1 MAAVHALLSFL
12 HFATAM
18 STITLQISV
27 SNVFK
32 KVTVAKTLTVNQ
44 LIEHIGEK
52 FKIKNLDQYPD
63 AYLVIINNNKKL
75 DKLLPLRLTNLIN
88 NSRLKLVLGTKA
100 AASQGRVVSLKI
112 VVNKVDNTNYTT
124 ILEEDNTV
132 TVKSLLQ
139 KVEERFK
146 IQLLTFDSVAHKVV
160 VNVLETKLVL
170 GVDNI
175 DKSLSSI
182 IGNVSSLVIRIDFSQ
197 VKNEQR
203 ELEQQK
209 INKLQLDNQR
219 DRERQRQERELQE
232 RELQLQQREKEL
244 EEREQRLRDE
254 QLETGTQEQ
263 KQTPQ
268 ESHHQ
273 VSESS
278 QHQVNESNQ
287 MQVEESKHNH
297 APPVDFNSEVS
308 KDPQLFKPSTHQSYE
323 NPDEDYEVTVSQI
336 QKYQKLISNSVKPKT
351 PIVRQKPSSYTVRI
365 KFPNQSI
372 LQLYFENGH
381 EVRLGQL
388 LKKVDE
394 LLIEKYINNYNL
406 KLGFPP
412 FNKLS
417 LNFSA
422 NNKLLNE
429 LPEFQSDKITLI
441 WELATSEYNHD
452 GPFLKEDII
461 KVLQSSQLPEMIL
474 ESHRGELEDEETV
487 ASNHLVT
494 KQLETKKLGSKVPKW
509 FKPK

>member
-1 MAAVHALLSFL
+1 
-12 HFATAM
+12 M

-52 FKIKNLDQYPD
+52 FNIKNFDQYPN
-63 AYLVIINNNKKL
+63 ANLVIINNNKKL
-75 DKLLPLRLTNLIN
+75 DRLLPLRLTNLISN
-88 NSRLKLVLGTKA
+88 ARLKLVLGPKS
-100 AASQGRVVSLKI
+100 AASERRVVSLKV

-124 ILEEDNTV
+124 ILEENNTV

-139 KVEERFK
+139 KVEEK
-146 IQLLTFDSVAHKVV
+146 SQIQLLEFDNVAHKVV

-197 VKNEQR
+197 VKNELR
-203 ELEQQK
+203 ELEQQQ

-219 DRERQRQERELQE
+219 QRERQRQERELQD
-232 RELQLQQREKEL
+232 RELQLQEKEKEL
-244 EEREQRLRDE
+244 EEREQRLRDQQLKMTAHE
-254 QLETGTQEQ
+254 QSQIPEESTQEI
-263 KQTPQ
+263 
-268 ESHHQ
+268 
-273 VSESS
+273 S
-278 QHQVNESNQ
+278 QQQVNESSQ
-287 MQVEESKHNH
+287 LQAVESKHNH
-297 APPVDFNSEVS
+297 GPPVDFNSEVS
-308 KDPQLFKPSTHQSYE
+308 KDPQLFKPSAHQSYE

-351 PIVRQKPSSYTVRI
+351 PVVRQKPSSYTVRI

-381 EVRLGQL
+381 EVKLGQL

-394 LLIEKYINNYNL
+394 LLIEKYVNSYNL

-412 FNKLS
+412 FNKLL

-429 LPEFQSDKITLI
+429 LPDFQTDKITLI

-461 KVLQSSQLPEMIL
+461 KILQSSQLPEMIL

-487 ASNHLVT
+487 EPKHTAP
-494 KQLETKKLGSKVPKW
+494 KQLETKLLASKVPKW
-509 FKPK
+509 FKPI